1 MYINFNYF
9 SYICTMYRNRNK
21 EKQKEYARKH
31 YLANKEKMIE
41 KAKKYNSSV
50 YERNL
55 NYIKNYLSNNP
66 CVDCGNNNIVVLE
79 FDHVRGE
86 KKYNVSDMYRGGYS
100 LAIIQKEIDK
110 CDVRCA
116 NCHRQITHLRRNL

>member
-1 MYINFNYF
+1 M
-9 SYICTMYRNRNK
+9 CRNRNK

-55 NYIKNYLSNNP
+55 NYIKNHLSNNP
-66 CVDCGNNNIVVLE
+66 CVDCGHTNIVVLE

-100 LAIIQKEIDK
+100 LATIQKEIDK

-116 NCHRQITHLRRNL
+116 NCHRLVTYLRRNS

>member
-55 NYIKNYLSNNP
+55 NYIKNHLSNNP

-86 KKYNVSDMYRGGYS
+86 KKYNVSDMCRGGYS
-100 LAIIQKEIDK
+100 LATIQKEIDK

>member
-1 MYINFNYF
+1 
-9 SYICTMYRNRNK
+9 MYRNRNK

-31 YLANKEKMIE
+31 YLANKEKIIE

-86 KKYNVSDMYRGGYS
+86 KKYNVSDMCRGGYS
-100 LAIIQKEIDK
+100 LATIQKEIDK

>member
-1 MYINFNYF
+1 MQTKILKNNNTYHIFKHDGIADSLPVGVYDF
-9 SYICTMYRNRNK
+9 QFGPMGMISL
-21 EKQKEYARKH
+21 EKQEEYARKH

-86 KKYNVSDMYRGGYS
+86 KKYNVSDM
-100 LAIIQKEIDK
+100 
-110 CDVRCA
+110 
-116 NCHRQITHLRRNL
+116 